1 MNGLTLREK
10 QIFKLVS
17 QGDINR
23 VIARKLGIAEQ
34 TVKNH
39 RSNAYR
45 ALDTN
50 NGPETVMRVYSNKE
64 LV

>member
-1 MNGLTLREK
+1 MRGLTLREK
-10 QIFKLVS
+10 QILKLAS

-39 RSNAYR
+39 RSNMYR